1 MTFELEYD
9 LQQFREEQKEL
20 FDENGNAY
28 TTVGIHK
35 PAERMLKLI
44 NMLESE
50 LKLKENGTK

>member
-1 MTFELEYD
+1 MTFDLEYELE
-9 LQQFREEQKEL
+9 QFRIEQKEL

-28 TTVGIHK
+28 ETVGIHK

-50 LKLKENGTK
+50 LKLAENVSK

>member
-35 PAERMLKLI
+35 HAERMLKLI
-44 NMLESE
+44 NMLESQ
-50 LKLKENGTK
+50 LKLNEHGTK